1 MASGDE
7 DGVRLARFR
16 QTLAALEEV
25 LPNLPSVPASIL
37 RDSRIQRFEF
47 TFEATWKLL
56 QATANAEGL
65 EGSSPR
71 KAFQYAISTGLL
83 DPEDE
88 TTAWDL
94 LRYRNLTVHTYD
106 ENLAAEVEEFILDT
120 ALPLFRKIAARTD
133 T

>member
-7 DGVRLARFR
+7 GGVRLARFR

-25 LPNLPSVPASIL
+25 VPAMVSVPPSIL

-47 TFEATWKLL
+47 TFEAAWKLL
-56 QATANAEGL
+56 QARAEEDGL
-65 EGSSPR
+65 ESATPR
-71 KAFQYAISTGLL
+71 KAFQYTLATGLL

-88 TTAWDL
+88 TTAWDV

-106 ENLAAEVEEFILDT
+106 EVLASEVEGFVIGT
-120 ALPLFRKIAARTD
+120 ALPLFRKIAERTD
-133 T
+133 R